1 MNTLKKLLP
10 LVAIIS
16 IVACTSEKPAETT
29 EAKPPVSIPYTASY
43 STSFE
48 IGDPAHVTTIV
59 QGSWKDWEDNN
70 LDNMNNWV
78 ADSIVAYHSDNKVVN
93 GRDSLIARWK
103 RGRAMYTSSKPTI
116 DAAMCVRAT
125 DKNENWV
132 LVWATEV
139 TSKADGSVDT
149 VSVMETWRINKD
161 GKADLLYQFDR
172 ANRKQ

>member
-1 MNTLKKLLP
+1 MNNLEKTTFLFAAL
-10 LVAIIS
+10 IS
-16 IVACTSEKPAETT
+16 MMACNTEKPDETT
-29 EAKPPVSIPYTASY
+29 AKTPVVIPYTASY

-48 IGDPAHVTTIV
+48 MGDPAFITTIV

-78 ADSIVAYHSDNKVVN
+78 ADSILAYHSDQVMVSGK
-93 GRDSLIARWK
+93 DSLIARWK

-116 DAAMCVRAT
+116 DAAMSVRAT

-132 LVWATEV
+132 LVWATEII
-139 TSKADGSVDT
+139 TKTDGTTDT
-149 VSVMETWRINKD
+149 VNIMETWRINKE

-172 ANRKQ
+172 AKRK